1 MLELARNQPAQAE
14 ARTRR
19 ERFRATSDRSTAQ
32 SRRRRELQQNL
43 PWILMAAPAAVWIL
57 IFSYVPLFGLIIA
70 FKNYRNNLGMW
81 GSAWVGLRNFTY
93 LFATKAAREITFNT
107 LFMNGLF
114 IITTL
119 IVSLT
124 VALLMYQIHHH
135 PLARFYQ
142 SALFFPYF
150 ISYVIVSAFV
160 FGFLS
165 TDAGLVNRLLVSWG
179 FEKLQWYSTPGYWR
193 PILTL
198 VNLWKGVGFWSI
210 VYFAGILAINP
221 EYYEAA
227 KVDGATGWQQALYI
241 TLPLLVPLIVIN
253 VLLSIGRIFYADFG
267 LFYQVPRD
275 QGLLYKTT
283 NVIDTYVF
291 RALRT
296 TGDIGMASAAGFYQ
310 AIVGFLLV
318 LGSNLIVRRIDPD
331 KSLF

>member
-19 ERFRATSDRSTAQ
+19 ERFRATSDRSTTQ
-32 SRRRRELQQNL
+32 SRRRREWQQNL

-57 IFSYVPLFGLIIA
+57 IFSYVPLFGLVIA
-70 FKNYRNNLGMW
+70 FKDYRNNLGMW
-81 GSAWVGLRNFTY
+81 RSAWVGLRNFTY

-114 IITTL
+114 IIATL

-124 VALLMYQIHHH
+124 IALLMYQIHHH
-135 PLARFYQ
+135 PFARLYQ